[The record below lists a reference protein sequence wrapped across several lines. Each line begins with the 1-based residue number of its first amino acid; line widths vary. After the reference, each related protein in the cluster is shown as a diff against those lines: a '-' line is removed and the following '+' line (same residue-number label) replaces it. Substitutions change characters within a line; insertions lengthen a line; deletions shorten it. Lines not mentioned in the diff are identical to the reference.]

1 MHAQQLGGLVRRLTL
16 VLEDDLMGNH
26 HLPIH
31 ELLSSMPNI
40 QSLTII
46 HALED
51 IGKRTPLQCAV
62 EKFVHLE
69 EVTLREKDYELGHS
83 YILPPMVA
91 TFFHTFLYSIL
102 KVHSGRLKAL
112 HLYTCLSLG
121 RQVYVDIR
129 DKTPNLR
136 SVTFNKSIGMDLE
149 GLFAEHTPWAS
160 GQTGRLESLTLQ
172 ECRGTHADRF
182 VENIL
187 HGVYGVQ
194 LKEVQFIRS
203 GRYSVQIPDPPSTPV
218 FGSIEYLCFDQ
229 INTQELSTIALI
241 PIQELSLTCITND
254 AFCRLPSLLQGD
266 SSGSGG
272 AQLAFKGLK
281 RLRLSSRFAPETVW
295 KKLPAECKAAYQDLR
310 ENSLP
315 QRGIQL
321 TLDAPDWPFACN
333 CSDHE

>member
-1 MHAQQLGGLVRRLTL
+1 MH
-16 VLEDDLMGNH
+16 EM
-26 HLPIH
+26 
-31 ELLSSMPNI
+31 LSSMPNI

-46 HALED
+46 HARED

-69 EVTLREKDYELGHS
+69 EVTLQEKNYELPRP
-83 YILPPMVA
+83 YVLWPTVML
-91 TFFHTFLYSIL
+91 FFHTFLRSIL
-102 KVHSGRLKAL
+102 KVHSSRLKAL
-112 HLYTCLSLG
+112 HLYTCLSLD
-121 RQVYVDIR
+121 RQLYVDIR

-136 SVTFNKSIGMDLE
+136 LVTFNKSIGLDME
-149 GLFAEHTPWAS
+149 GVFAEHTPWAS
-160 GQTGRLESLTLQ
+160 GQTGRLESITLRG
-172 ECRGTHADRF
+172 CNGTHTDRF

-203 GRYSVQIPDPPSTPV
+203 GRYSVHIPDPPSTPV
-218 FGSIEYLCFDQ
+218 FGSIEYLCFDH

-241 PIQELSLTCITND
+241 PIQELSLTCITHD

-266 SSGSGG
+266 SSSSGG
-272 AQLAFKGLK
+272 GQLGFKGLR
-281 RLRLSSRFAPETVW
+281 RLRLSPRFASETVW
-295 KKLPAECKAAYQDLR
+295 KKFSAECKAAYQDLR
-310 ENSLP
+310 ENCVP